1 MELVCGSIG
10 KATSVDGGTVSVDA
24 SNARGG
30 SSIVSIGNRPPVV
43 PVLGRPDGGSLSHV
57 FLPAG
62 ALERLRRY
70 AGVCTVDACV
80 RRSLPAECLE
90 A

>member
-30 SSIVSIGNRPPVV
+30 SSIVSIGNRPLVV
-43 PVLGRPDGGSLSHV
+43 SGVRVSGW
-57 FLPAG
+57 
-62 ALERLRRY
+62 
-70 AGVCTVDACV
+70 AGVCLVFSFCRCV
-80 RRSLPAECLE
+80 GGVE
-90 A
+90 ALRWGPYG